1 MSARDTTIQF
11 AASPDAGEVS
21 ALLHRPDDAR
31 VLIALAHG
39 AGAGM
44 RHAFM
49 QSITDALARNGVATF
64 RYQFPYM
71 ENGIGR
77 PDPQPLLLAT
87 VRSAVDA
94 AHAHAPDLPLFAGG
108 KSMGGRMTSLA
119 AAAAPLPGVHGIV
132 FIGFPLHPAKR
143 PGIQRAEHL
152 AATTVPLLFVQG
164 TRDTLAELELLQ
176 PVVQQLGERS
186 RMHIIDD
193 ADHGFAVRRRTTGR
207 SNADVIEEIAAVS
220 AGWCDGLRP

>member
-1 MSARDTTIQF
+1 MSVQEIQF
-11 AASPDAGEVS
+11 AALQGAAEVS
-21 ALLHRPDDAR
+21 AVLHEPDDAR

-49 QSITDALARNGVATF
+49 QSIAQALARNGVATF

-71 ENGIGR
+71 ESGKGR
-77 PDPQPLLLAT
+77 PDAQPLLLAT
-87 VRSAVDA
+87 VRSAVEA

-119 AAAAPLPGVHGIV
+119 AAEAPLPGVHGIV
-132 FIGFPLHPAKR
+132 FIGFPLHPAGR

-152 AATTVPLLFVQG
+152 AATTAPLLFVQG
-164 TRDTLAELELLQ
+164 TRDTLAELELLR
-176 PVVQQLGERS
+176 PIVQELGERA
-186 RMHIIDD
+186 RMHVIDD

-207 SNADVIEEIAAVS
+207 SSADVIEEIAAVS
-220 AGWCDGLRP
+220 AGWFGELLG

>member
-1 MSARDTTIQF
+1 MAVAVQEIRFSVAH
-11 AASPDAGEVS
+11 SVGEVS
-21 ALLHRPDDAR
+21 ALLHRPDAAR

-44 RHAFM
+44 RHTFM
-49 QSITDALARNGVATF
+49 QALTEALSRYGVATF

-71 ENGIGR
+71 ENRKGR

-87 VRSAVDA
+87 VRSAVAA
-94 AHAHAPDLPLFAGG
+94 AHIHAPDLPLFAGG

-119 AAAAPLPGVHGIV
+119 AAEAALPGVHGVV
-132 FIGFPLHPAKR
+132 FVGFPLHPANR
-143 PGIQRAEHL
+143 PGTQRAAHL

-164 TRDTLAELELLQ
+164 TRDTLAGLELLQ
-176 PVVQQLGERS
+176 PIVHDLGERA
-186 RMHIIDD
+186 HIHVIDD

-207 SNADVIEEIAAVS
+207 SNGDVIEEIAAVS
-220 AGWCDGLRP
+220 AGWCGERLA